1 MSRFAALIA
10 LLLLAVSPPGS
21 AQWAA
26 CDTQGIPLTVLDGGQ
41 PYLALGPTNPTATST
56 IEVTAGMT
64 DYSPQS
70 ATAAV
75 QDNVVTVTFTGSY
88 MGWTTP
94 PDLACSKTTLGPLP
108 SGHYRVDFMLVDP
121 SFVPPAPV
129 LVATGALEVAPA
141 LAAVGTPAM
150 SNFAALVLIFL
161 VLLGGLHATFP
172 ATKSR
177 RFG

>member
-26 CDTQGIPLTVLDGGQ
+26 CGTQGIPLTVLGSGQ

-64 DYSPQS
+64 DYSPQIT
-70 ATAAV
+70 AAAV

-88 MGWTTP
+88 MGWGTP
-94 PDLACSKTTLGPLP
+94 PELSCSQTTLGPLP
-108 SGHYRVDFMLVDP
+108 SGQYRVNFMLVDP
-121 SFVPPAPV
+121 SFVPPVPV

-141 LAAVGTPAM
+141 LAAVATPAM
-150 SNFAALVLIFL
+150 SNFAALVLMLL
-161 VLLGGLHATFP
+161 VLLGGLHAKFP
-172 ATKSR
+172 AMKSR
-177 RFG
+177 RLE